1 MKSLIFFGVFIIFNT
16 YYASGQSGNSPRLN
30 PFEKLNIDSVAK
42 KNTIE
47 LKQPLNLTDVQV
59 NKIYQL
65 EKEYL
70 TNRTNLPVTL
80 TSVNRK
86 TEIEKLEKRKNDDLK
101 KILSSEQLQ
110 KYEQLINDRKKLM
123 EDKRK
128 QLQRGTNGG

>member
-1 MKSLIFFGVFIIFNT
+1 MKSLIFFGVFIIFNIQFV
-16 YYASGQSGNSPRLN
+16 SGQNGNSPRTN
-30 PFEKLNIDSVAK
+30 PFGKLNIDSVSQKSA
-42 KNTIE
+42 NE
-47 LKQPLNLTDVQV
+47 LKQPLNLTNVQV

-86 TEIEKLEKRKNDDLK
+86 TEIEKLEKRKNADLK